1 MQKGID
7 PLTVLTAVG
16 VAAYAAIMLSYVARV
31 DLGLSGQQIRL
42 LSIVAATCIAL
53 GIAVDFLGKRLS
65 RAE

>member
-7 PLTVLTAVG
+7 PLTVLTAIG
-16 VAAYAAIMLSYVARV
+16 VAAYAAIMLAYVARV

-65 RAE
+65 KAE